1 MKAIYARV
9 STEES
14 AQKGYS
20 IAHQIDEAKKK
31 AGTDDVL
38 IYTDEGYSGEF
49 LERPGLE
56 KLRNDVRKGIIDT
69 VIVYDPDRLA
79 RNLMH
84 QLLIDDE
91 FRKHGVNLIFVN
103 GEYANTPEGK
113 LFFSMR
119 GAISEFE
126 KAKIRER
133 TMAGRRRKAKEGKV
147 VKDDKV
153 YGYDYDKKTGQMII
167 NEQEAEIVRFIFDS
181 FTKPDSKF
189 KGINGI
195 ALYLTEKQIP
205 TKTGKTKW
213 HRQVVRQILMNET
226 YIGRKPQNKWNT
238 EGMLA
243 NKYKKDN
250 KVPIRLRPK
259 EEWIYVDVP
268 AIISEEQFRQAQQLL
283 EQSRRRYAK
292 SAKRRYLLSG
302 LLRCARCGNTMT
314 GRYAKNWGKYYREYT
329 DVKNTAGAKNP
340 GCGMTIRADELEQE
354 VWNYIL
360 DLFNHPEKIKEFQP
374 EDNGDLFELKE
385 LERLEKEIERTKK
398 GRKRLLSLVTLVDE
412 GDLDLEEIKEEIRKL
427 QQKEKELTNEYNR
440 LEQQIKALQENMPNE
455 NVLKEAI
462 DMFLMYEDKELD
474 FEIKQTLIRK
484 VVKEIRVID
493 KDNIEIYLF

>member
-14 AQKGYS
+14 AHRGYS

-91 FRKHGVNLIFVN
+91 FRKNGVDLQFVN
-103 GEYANTPEGK
+103 GDYADTPEGK

-133 TMAGRRRKAKEGKV
+133 TMAGRIRKAKEGKV

-153 YGYDYDKKTGQMII
+153 YGYDYDKKTGKMII

-181 FTKPDSKF
+181 FTKPDSRF
-189 KGINGI
+189 KGVNGI
-195 ALYLTEKQIP
+195 AKYLTEKQIP

-226 YIGRKPQNKWNT
+226 YTGKRPQNKWNT

-243 NKYKKDN
+243 NKYKKD
-250 KVPIRLRPK
+250 KVPMRLRPK

-268 AIISEEQFRQAQQLL
+268 AIISKEQFQQAQQLL

-292 SAKRRYLLSG
+292 QAKRRYLLSG
-302 LLRCARCGNTMT
+302 LVRCAQCGNTMT
-314 GRYAKNWGKYYREYT
+314 GRYAKNWGKYFREYT
-329 DVKNTAGAKNP
+329 DVKNTAGTKNP
-340 GCGMTIRADELEQE
+340 GCGMRIRADELEEE
-354 VWNYIL
+354 VWNYIV
-360 DLFNHPEKIKEFQP
+360 DLFNHPERIREFKP
-374 EDNGDLFELKE
+374 NEDDDLFERKE
-385 LERLEKEIERTKK
+385 LERLQKEIERTKK
-398 GRKRLLSLVTLVDE
+398 GRKRLISLVTLADE
-412 GDLDLEEIKEEIRKL
+412 DDLNLEEIKEEISKL
-427 QQKEKELTNEYNR
+427 QQKEKALINEYNR
-440 LEQQIKALQENMPNE
+440 LEKQIKALQENRPNE
-455 NVLKEAI
+455 NILQEAI
-462 DMFLMYEDKELD
+462 DMFLAHKDEELD
-474 FEIKQTLIRK
+474 FEIKQALIRK

-493 KDNIEIYLF
+493 KGNIEIYLF

>member
-20 IAHQIDEAKKK
+20 IAHQIEEAKKK
-31 AGTDDVL
+31 AKTDDVM
-38 IYTDEGYSGEF
+38 IYTDEGFSGEF

-56 KLRNDVRKGIIDT
+56 RLRNDIRNGMIDT

-84 QLLIDDE
+84 QLLLDDE
-91 FRKHGVNLIFVN
+91 FRKHHVELLFVN

-133 TMAGRRRKAKEGKV
+133 TMAGRKRKAKQGKV
-147 VKDDKV
+147 VKNDKI
-153 YGYDYDKKTGQMII
+153 YGYDYDKKTGQLIV
-167 NEQEAEIVRFIFDS
+167 NESEAEIVRFIFDS
-181 FTKPDSKF
+181 FTQGRF

-195 ALYLTEKQIP
+195 ALHLTERNIP
-205 TKTGKTKW
+205 TKMGKSVW

-226 YIGRKPQNKWNT
+226 YMGKKPQNKWNT

-243 NKYKKDN
+243 NKYRN
-250 KVPIRLRPK
+250 EKVPMRLRSK
-259 EEWIYVDVP
+259 DEWIYVDVP
-268 AIISEEQFRQAQQLL
+268 AIVSAEQFQQAQMLL
-283 EQSRRRYAK
+283 EQARRRYTK
-292 SAKRRYLLSG
+292 TPKRQYLLSG
-302 LLRCARCGNTMT
+302 LLRCAQCGNTMT
-314 GRYAKNWGKYYREYT
+314 GRYAKNWGKYFREYT
-329 DVKNTAGAKNP
+329 DIKNTAGAKHR
-340 GCGMTIRADELEQE
+340 GCGMVVRADEIEHE
-354 VWNYIL
+354 VWTYLL
-360 DLFNHPEKIKEFQP
+360 DLFNHPERIQEFQP
-374 EDNGDLFELKE
+374 VADVENSYEKKE
-385 LERLEKEIERTKK
+385 LERLEKEIDRARK
-398 GRKRLLSLVTLVDE
+398 GRKRLLSLVTMSDDDE
-412 GDLDLEEIKEEIRKL
+412 LDLEEVKEEIRNL
-427 QQKEKELTNEYNR
+427 QQREKELIEQYSQ
-440 LEQQIKALQENMPNE
+440 LEQQLRAIQEDKPTGYILQ
-455 NVLKEAI
+455 EAI
-462 DMFLMYEDKELD
+462 DFFLNHKKELD

-493 KDNIEIYLF
+493 KENIEIHLF

>member
-1 MKAIYARV
+1 MKAIYGRV

-84 QLLIDDE
+84 QLLLDDE
-91 FRKHGVNLIFVN
+91 FRKYNVELLFVN

-133 TMAGRRRKAKEGKV
+133 TMAGRKRKAKEGKV
-147 VKDDKV
+147 VKNDRI
-153 YGYDYDKKTGQMII
+153 YGYDYDKQTGKLII
-167 NEQEAEIVRFIFDS
+167 NEREAEIVRFIFDS
-181 FTKPDSKF
+181 FVQERF

-195 ALYLTEKQIP
+195 ALHLTERKVP
-205 TKTGKTKW
+205 TKTGKTVW

-226 YIGRKPQNKWNT
+226 YMGKRPQNKWNT
-238 EGMLA
+238 EGILA
-243 NKYKKDN
+243 NKYRKE
-250 KVPIRLRPK
+250 KVPIRLREK
-259 EEWIYVDVP
+259 DEWIYVDVP
-268 AIISEEQFRQAQQLL
+268 PIVSEEQFKQAQMLL
-283 EQSRRRYAK
+283 EQARRRYTKAP
-292 SAKRRYLLSG
+292 KRQYLLSG
-302 LLRCARCGNTMT
+302 LLRCAQCGNTMT
-314 GRYAKNWGKYYREYT
+314 GCYTKNWGKYFREYT
-329 DVKNTAGAKNP
+329 DRKNTAGAKHR
-340 GCGMTIRADELEQE
+340 GCGMKIRADEIEKE
-354 VWNYIL
+354 VWNYLL
-360 DLFNHPEKIKEFQP
+360 DLFNHPERIHEFQP
-374 EDNGDLFELKE
+374 VADFESSFEKKELK
-385 LERLEKEIERTKK
+385 RLEKEIERTKK
-398 GRKRLLSLVTLVDE
+398 GRKRLLALVTMSDE
-412 GDLDLEEIKEEIRKL
+412 DELDLEEIKEEIRKL
-427 QQKEKELTNEYNR
+427 QQKEKELTEQYDE
-440 LEQQIKALQENMPNE
+440 LEQQIKAIQENKPNE
-455 NVLKEAI
+455 HILHEAI
-462 DMFLMYEDKELD
+462 EFFLTHKEELD

-493 KDNIEIYLF
+493 KENIEIHLF

>member
-31 AGTDDVL
+31 AGTDQVL

-56 KLRNDVRKGIIDT
+56 RLRNDVRKGLIDA

-91 FRKHGVNLIFVN
+91 LRKNNVELIFVN
-103 GEYANTPEGK
+103 GEYENTPEGK
-113 LFFSMR
+113 LFFSLR

-133 TMAGRRRKAKEGKV
+133 TMAGRLRKAKKGEI
-147 VKDDKV
+147 VKDDKI
-153 YGYDYDKKTGQMII
+153 YGYNYDKQTGQLVI
-167 NEQEAEIVRFIFDS
+167 NEEEAEVVRFIFDS
-181 FTKPDSKF
+181 FIRQDRF

-195 ALYLTEKQIP
+195 AHYLTEKKVP
-205 TKTGKTKW
+205 TKTGKTVW

-226 YIGRKPQNKWNT
+226 YMGKRPQNKWNT
-238 EGMLA
+238 EGMIA
-243 NKYKKDN
+243 NRYRKDQ
-250 KVPIRLRPK
+250 KVPMRLRPK

-268 AIISEEQFRQAQQLL
+268 AIVTEEQFKRAQMLL

-292 SAKRRYLLSG
+292 TTKHKYLLSG
-302 LLRCARCGNTMT
+302 LLRCTKCGNTMT

-329 DVKNTAGAKNP
+329 DVKNTAGAKHR
-340 GCGMTIRADELEQE
+340 GCGMTVRADEIENV
-354 VWNYIL
+354 VWAHLIEI
-360 DLFNHPEKIKEFQP
+360 FNNPDRLHDFQP
-374 EDNGDLFELKE
+374 AGTEGKFEKAELDRLK
-385 LERLEKEIERTKK
+385 KEIERARK
-398 GRKRLLSLVTLVDE
+398 GRKRLLSLVAMSDDE
-412 GDLDLEEIKEEIRKL
+412 IDLEEIKQEIRRL
-427 QQKEKELTNEYNR
+427 QQWEKDLTEQYTQ
-440 LEQQIKALQENMPNE
+440 LEQQLRALQEKKPSE
-455 NVLKEAI
+455 HILREAM
-462 DMFLMYEDKELD
+462 DFFTRHKDELS
-474 FEIKQTLIRK
+474 FETKQAIVRK
-484 VVKEIRVID
+484 VIREIRVLD
-493 KDNIEIYLF
+493 KDDIEIVLF